1 MQHLSLSNGIKM
13 PILGFGV
20 YQIPDYA
27 QCVQAV
33 ADALD
38 VGYRLIDTA
47 QAYDNESAVGDA
59 VQASGIPREELFIT
73 TKIWISNAGEA
84 KAAASID
91 ESLRKLRTDYADLIL
106 VHQPYGDYYGTYRA
120 LEQALADGRTRAIGV
135 SNFFADRLVDLCNF
149 VTVKPHVNQME
160 THVFQQQTNLRPYMD
175 KYKIQLE
182 SWGPFAE
189 GHNNFF
195 KNPVLVKIGEKYH
208 KTAAQTALRFLTQ
221 CGIVVIPKSVHK
233 ERMIENFN
241 IFDFELTKSDM
252 DLIRELDEGKSLFCD
267 HYDPEFIQ
275 FLANWK

>member
-33 ADALD
+33 ADALE

-47 QAYDNESAVGDA
+47 QAYDNESAVGVA

-84 KAAASID
+84 KAAASIE

-149 VTVKPHVNQME
+149 VKVKPHVNQME